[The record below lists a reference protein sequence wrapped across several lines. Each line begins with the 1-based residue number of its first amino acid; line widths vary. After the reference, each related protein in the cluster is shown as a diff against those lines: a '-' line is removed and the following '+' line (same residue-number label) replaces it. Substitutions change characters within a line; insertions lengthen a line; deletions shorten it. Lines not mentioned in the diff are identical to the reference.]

1 MEPDKLKA
9 LRAALAHPASK
20 VFSGVSIGLRN
31 VHERIRLFYGPP
43 YGLDIDSSPGRGTT
57 VTLAIPYHADSEQPL
72 QTRGDE

>member
-9 LRAALAHPASK
+9 LRAVLARPASK

-43 YGLDIDSSPGRGTT
+43 YGLEIDSSLGKGTT
-57 VTLAIPYHADSEQPL
+57 VSLTIPYPADVEQPL
-72 QTRGDE
+72 RTGGDK